1 MAFVSPLAWVVERV
15 RASLRLLRPTP
26 QSIALSVLRGGGL
39 EVAVGGVAAG
49 DNRTWRDSI
58 GLAEDGVIVV
68 LASVNVEHG
77 LSPLESEPTT
87 NVELTVSVD
96 GARVARSVVTIG
108 AGEAG
113 VLSCTTSIRAKA
125 GVRRVS
131 AKLLPFDAG
140 VKVGDYALVS
150 FFVPET
156 MADITIASP

>member
-1 MAFVSPLAWVVERV
+1 VAFVSRFGWVVERLSG
-15 RASLRLLRPTP
+15 SLRLLRPSP

-49 DNRTWRDSI
+49 GKRTWRDSI

-96 GARVARSVVTIG
+96 GARIARSVVTIR

-113 VLSCTTSIRAKA
+113 VLSCTTSIRAKS
-125 GVRRVS
+125 GVRRIS
-131 AKLLPFDAG
+131 ATMLPFDAG

-156 MADITIASP
+156 MADITIAPP